1 MSRHLVL
8 VSLMA
13 CSIASSAICET
24 SPSDVAFVE
33 GAVETSLTGVVGD
46 PEAGAKIAS
55 TRSQGNC
62 VACHVI
68 TAMPKAAFQGN
79 IAPPLDGVA
88 DRYSEAQLRGLIVN
102 AKMTV
107 EGTMMP
113 AFYKTEGFIRPGADY
128 TGKAPEGALPP
139 ILSAQQVEDVL
150 SYILTLKE

>member
-13 CSIASSAICET
+13 CSIASSAVSET

-33 GAVETSLTGVVGD
+33 GAIETSLTGVAGNA
-46 PEAGAKIAS
+46 EEGAKIVS

-79 IAPPLDGVA
+79 IAPPLDGAA
-88 DRYSEAQLRGLIVN
+88 DRYNEAQLRGLIAN
-102 AKMTV
+102 AKMTFEATV
-107 EGTMMP
+107 MP

-128 TGKAPEGALPP
+128 TGNAPEGALPP